1 MEKTYHSLKDFEL
14 SYGKNAI
21 ERANDFQQYIEQLND
36 FGCKSYWI
44 TSHTG
49 IGSTMAIEGFNE
61 PVIAFISNDYLGMS
75 QREETKQAGIDAI
88 KKYGTGA
95 CAAQVIGGYLDI
107 HQQLEKEIAS
117 FVGQEEAILFSSGFG
132 ANAGILRA
140 LLGQNDIA
148 LIDPYIHT
156 SAMAG
161 LKGTNIKRIGHNDL
175 EYLEKVLK
183 EVKGQ
188 YQTKLVI
195 IDGVYSQDGDL
206 SLLPEIITLCK
217 TYETM
222 LMLDD
227 AHGIGVMGANGR
239 GTAEYYNCLGQI
251 DIITGTFSKSFGCVG
266 GFAAASKKIIQ
277 YLKFYADSN
286 VFSAAPTPQVTAS
299 ILKALEIIKK
309 EPQIRTK
316 LWENTNY
323 LRKRLKEEGFD
334 IGKSVSPIF
343 PIMIRDNKK
352 VYEIAKMLQEKG
364 IFTIGIVYPAVR
376 TKEAKDIKESIINAA
391 THLIET
397 EGFSNLTVT
406 GIMRQAEI
414 EPVQFYNRYDDLN
427 KFIDEYVKKYDYWF
441 SDIVKSQKQSSNDKA
456 LYMNIL
462 VGLFQ
467 SLSENKIMQELL
479 KWELA
484 NNNETSQRTAQLRE
498 LHTLPLCQKFSNIF
512 SNTLKKRI

>member
-140 LLGQNDIA
+140 LLGQNDI
-148 LIDPYIHT
+148 
-156 SAMAG
+156 
-161 LKGTNIKRIGHNDL
+161 
-175 EYLEKVLK
+175 
-183 EVKGQ
+183 
-188 YQTKLVI
+188 
-195 IDGVYSQDGDL
+195 
-206 SLLPEIITLCK
+206 
-217 TYETM
+217 
-222 LMLDD
+222 
-227 AHGIGVMGANGR
+227 
-239 GTAEYYNCLGQI
+239 
-251 DIITGTFSKSFGCVG
+251 ITGTFSKSFGCVG

-376 TKEAKDIKESIINAA
+376 TKEARLRVSVLA
-391 THLIET
+391 THKLEQL
-397 EGFSNLTVT
+397 ES
-406 GIMRQAEI
+406 
-414 EPVQFYNRYDDLN
+414 
-427 KFIDEYVKKYDYWF
+427 
-441 SDIVKSQKQSSNDKA
+441 
-456 LYMNIL
+456 L
-462 VGLFQ
+462 V
-467 SLSENKIMQELL
+467 
-479 KWELA
+479 
-484 NNNETSQRTAQLRE
+484 
-498 LHTLPLCQKFSNIF
+498 
-512 SNTLKKRI
+512 NTLNDINKNIKIK

>member
-334 IGKSVSPIF
+334 IGWVLSIPFFISCIRQQNPLTVLSKIILRKVKQFNLPPPKKMRDFCIF
-343 PIMIRDNKK
+343 EDTPRLFLLGNRQFTFIAHNLDVAEDVVGQICHRHIRLRPYNPYCPDNK
-352 VYEIAKMLQEKG
+352 
-364 IFTIGIVYPAVR
+364 AVH
-376 TKEAKDIKESIINAA
+376 TLLFK
-391 THLIET
+391 T
-397 EGFSNLTVT
+397 
-406 GIMRQAEI
+406 
-414 EPVQFYNRYDDLN
+414 
-427 KFIDEYVKKYDYWF
+427 EYVL
-441 SDIVKSQKQSSNDKA
+441 DKA
-456 LYMNIL
+456 T
-462 VGLFQ
+462 GLGLAPVL
-467 SLSENKIMQELL
+467 SLLFFCQRMIPTAFLADYRIHAMLL
-479 KWELA
+479 
-484 NNNETSQRTAQLRE
+484 
-498 LHTLPLCQKFSNIF
+498 HG
-512 SNTLKKRI
+512 

>member
-1 MEKTYHSLKDFEL
+1 MENNYYSLKDFEL
-14 SYGKNAI
+14 SLKKNAT
-21 ERANDFQQYIEQLND
+21 ERANDFQQYINQLND
-36 FGCKSYWI
+36 FRYKSYWI
-44 TSHTG
+44 ASQTG
-49 IGSTMAIEGFNE
+49 IGSTMTIEGFDQ
-61 PVIAFISNDYLGMS
+61 PVTAFISNDYLGMS

-107 HQQLEKEIAS
+107 HQQLEKGIAS
-117 FVGQEEAILFSSGFG
+117 FVGQEDAILFSSGFG
-132 ANAGILRA
+132 ANSGILRA
-140 LLGQNDIA
+140 LLGKNDIA
-148 LIDPYIHT
+148 LTDPYIHT

-175 EYLEKVLK
+175 EYLEKTLK
-183 EVKGQ
+183 EVKDQ

-206 SLLPEIITLCK
+206 SSLPEIISLCRK
-217 TYETM
+217 YEAM

-266 GFAAASKKIIQ
+266 GFAAASKKMIQ

-299 ILKALEIIKK
+299 ILKALEIIK
-309 EPQIRTK
+309 EQPSIRMK

-323 LRKRLKEEGFD
+323 LRKRLIEEGFD

-343 PIMIRDNKK
+343 PIMVRDNKK

-376 TKEAKDIKESIINAA
+376 TKEARLRVSVLA
-391 THLIET
+391 TH
-397 EGFSNLTVT
+397 
-406 GIMRQAEI
+406 EI
-414 EPVQFYNRYDDLN
+414 KQLDALVNALN
-427 KFIDEYVKKYDYWF
+427 EINE
-441 SDIVKSQKQSSNDKA
+441 I
-456 LYMNIL
+456 I
-462 VGLFQ
+462 
-467 SLSENKIMQELL
+467 KI
-479 KWELA
+479 K
-484 NNNETSQRTAQLRE
+484 
-498 LHTLPLCQKFSNIF
+498 
-512 SNTLKKRI
+512 

>member
-14 SYGKNAI
+14 SHGKNAI

-49 IGSTMAIEGFNE
+49 IGSTMEIEGFNE
-61 PVIAFISNDYLGMS
+61 PIIAFISNDYLGMS

-88 KKYGTGA
+88 NKYGTGA

-107 HQQLEKEIAS
+107 HQQLEQEIAS
-117 FVGQEEAILFSSGFG
+117 FVGQEDAILFSSGFG

-183 EVKGQ
+183 EIKEQ

-206 SLLPEIITLCK
+206 SLLPGIISLCK
-217 TYETM
+217 TYEAM

-323 LRKRLKEEGFD
+323 LRRRLKEEGFD

-376 TKEAKDIKESIINAA
+376 TKEARLRVSVLA
-391 THLIET
+391 THKLEQ
-397 EGFSNLTVT
+397 L
-406 GIMRQAEI
+406 
-414 EPVQFYNRYDDLN
+414 D
-427 KFIDEYVKKYDYWF
+427 
-441 SDIVKSQKQSSNDKA
+441 A
-456 LYMNIL
+456 L
-462 VGLFQ
+462 V
-467 SLSENKIMQELL
+467 
-479 KWELA
+479 
-484 NNNETSQRTAQLRE
+484 
-498 LHTLPLCQKFSNIF
+498 
-512 SNTLKKRI
+512 NTLNDINKNIKIK